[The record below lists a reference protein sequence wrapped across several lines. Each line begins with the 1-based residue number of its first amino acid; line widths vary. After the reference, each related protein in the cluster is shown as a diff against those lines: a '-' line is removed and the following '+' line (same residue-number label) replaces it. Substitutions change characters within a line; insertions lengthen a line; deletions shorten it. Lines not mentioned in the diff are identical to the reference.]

1 MKRQG
6 PLDAAA
12 VADALA
18 LTPAAIRLQLSHL
31 EEDGLLAHR
40 DEVAEG
46 ARRGRPRHVYELTS
60 AAEALYP
67 KRYGDLTTELLGYLG
82 GPGATQVDE
91 LFEQRRQRRV
101 AGALPRTAH
110 LPFDEQ
116 VAALTAILDEDGYLA
131 EAERLDDGSWRIT
144 EHNCAILTVA
154 HGFSQACTS
163 ELAFIR
169 DALPGAIGAPGGPPH
184 GRRARVRLRRQ
195 PAGVV
200 ESADL
205 ISRTETPST
214 SWISLCSSSTRCC
227 PPISTTNSSTAWP
240 PSRSKMLMATM
251 SPPTAPIRLATRPSA
266 PGRSGSAIRTT

>member
-1 MKRQG
+1 MTSDG
-6 PLDAAA
+6 AMTETPLDTLPTTRRAILNLVKRNGPMGAGD
-12 VADALA
+12 VARALG
-18 LTPAAIRLQLSHL
+18 LTPAAIRLQLARL
-31 EEDGLLAHR
+31 EEDGLLAR
-40 DEVAEG
+40 DTAAG
-46 ARRGRPRHVYELTS
+46 ATSRRGRPAHTYALTT

-101 AGALPRTAH
+101 AGALPKTAH

-131 EAERLDDGSWRIT
+131 EAERLPDGSWRIT

-169 DALPGAIGAPGGPPH
+169 DALPGASVRRVAHLMDGAHVCAYVVSPP
-184 GRRARVRLRRQ
+184 A
-195 PAGVV
+195 
-200 ESADL
+200 
-205 ISRTETPST
+205 
-214 SWISLCSSSTRCC
+214 SS
-227 PPISTTNSSTAWP
+227 
-240 PSRSKMLMATM
+240 
-251 SPPTAPIRLATRPSA
+251 SPPT
-266 PGRSGSAIRTT
+266 